1 MNCMEKPKY
10 GKQRSASNPFS
21 LSRALPKSRIP
32 KSAVATP
39 SRPRPQVGKPNPGG
53 RVKVG
58 RNG

>member
-1 MNCMEKPKY
+1 MVRMEKPKY
-10 GKQRSASNPFS
+10 GKQRSARGIVS
-21 LSRALPKSRIP
+21 LSRALPHLSLP

-39 SRPRPQVGKPNPGG
+39 SRPKPQVGKPNPGG